1 VPRLPD
7 LDTPAHIKQV
17 RIQFATI
24 AVRICSY
31 STRTNC
37 GGTPCQR
44 ANISGDADTA
54 TTQVWRRIR
63 CDTLERRVDFL
74 SGLAT
79 TCGCVVARH
88 ALHRRKNKQMKNGAT
103 NPDPL
108 WRRVSK
114 GLTAALMFSVWL
126 VEARG
131 DAISELTAYYNKV
144 DANLARAIERGE
156 IEKARKLLKLRNN
169 VAKELTQKES
179 LASGA
184 SNSTPTPALKT
195 PLVESTIIATPNP
208 QVKEKSELERAPRG
222 KHKVW
227 YGRRYR
233 YVDDEEK
240 EESGTRAKVSATPK
254 PTPSATPNGTDT
266 DTSLER
272 WMGPNFNNHR

>member
-1 VPRLPD
+1 
-7 LDTPAHIKQV
+7 
-17 RIQFATI
+17 
-24 AVRICSY
+24 
-31 STRTNC
+31 
-37 GGTPCQR
+37 
-44 ANISGDADTA
+44 
-54 TTQVWRRIR
+54 
-63 CDTLERRVDFL
+63 
-74 SGLAT
+74 
-79 TCGCVVARH
+79 
-88 ALHRRKNKQMKNGAT
+88 MKNGAT
-103 NPDPL
+103 SPDPL

-144 DANLARAIERGE
+144 DADLASAIDRGE
-156 IEKARKLLKLRNN
+156 IEKARNLLKLRNN
-169 VAKELTQKES
+169 VAKELAQKKS
-179 LASGA
+179 LANGA

-195 PLVESTIIATPNP
+195 SPVEPTIIATPSP
-208 QVKEKSELERAPRG
+208 QVKEKSERERAPRG

-254 PTPSATPNGTDT
+254 PTPSVTPNGTDT

-272 WMGPNFNNHR
+272 WMGPNFNNPR

>member
-1 VPRLPD
+1 
-7 LDTPAHIKQV
+7 
-17 RIQFATI
+17 
-24 AVRICSY
+24 
-31 STRTNC
+31 
-37 GGTPCQR
+37 
-44 ANISGDADTA
+44 
-54 TTQVWRRIR
+54 
-63 CDTLERRVDFL
+63 
-74 SGLAT
+74 
-79 TCGCVVARH
+79 
-88 ALHRRKNKQMKNGAT
+88 MKNGAT